1 MLLRCICNVQGE
13 TSTLLICCND
23 MQNLRLFTKTK
34 HFFTN
39 QTVCLFSFLCVL
51 PSIELAF
58 KIKCNSVCVMLKKKN
73 LLAVRNREKKY
84 VAVAHCFG
92 SWKIRTERN
101 QWKKEDLSATAH
113 DILLM
118 LIQK

>member
-1 MLLRCICNVQGE
+1 
-13 TSTLLICCND
+13 

-51 PSIELAF
+51 ASIELAF
-58 KIKCNSVCVMLKKKN
+58 KMKCNSVCVMLKKKIC
-73 LLAVRNREKKY
+73 LRLETEKKKH
-84 VAVAHCFG
+84 VVVAHCLG

-101 QWKKEDLSATAH
+101 QWKKEDLSATAM
-113 DILLM
+113 IFF
-118 LIQK
+118 